1 MIDEKNAEQEPE
13 TGDGKAPDDGQA
25 TGTAAAPA
33 QANFHTGW
41 LLLLIGAVVA
51 ACVLVICLIGMK
63 KRKDKDKE

>member
-1 MIDEKNAEQEPE
+1 MIDEKNVEQEPE
-13 TGDGKAPDDGQA
+13 TGDGKATDDGQA